1 MTNEALHFEHDGLV
15 IDIDDAG
22 DTTTVRWKGIG
33 DARDPGAHLSPF
45 FATVVPSLSGKAV
58 LVDFREFEYMNS
70 AMVSPLIHFV
80 KNLDAAGARTT
91 LLFDTSVPWQKANAQ
106 CMRAIARTLSNV
118 QVP

>member
-1 MTNEALHFEHDGLV
+1 MMDSAFHYEHDGLV
-15 IDIDDAG
+15 IDVDAAG
-22 DTTTVRWKGIG
+22 DTTMVRWKGIS
-33 DARDPGAHLSPF
+33 DTRDPASHLSPF
-45 FATVVPSLSGKAV
+45 FATLLESLGGKAV

-80 KNLDAAGARTT
+80 KDLDAAGARTT
-91 LLFDTSVPWQKANAQ
+91 LLFDTTVPWQKANAQ